1 MGRPVDP
8 LGGQYKMPKREVDE
22 ALNLYAAL
30 MRLVASH
37 PGGCNDADGLR
48 QLSDLCA
55 RAVTVVNDVEARVSI
70 RAVESLAK
78 LLFYEEGHVGME
90 AGSLKGIAALKFQ
103 IYNALSNLRGR
114 LQTLRDRQ
122 PPSRPELPALE
133 AKKDKRI
140 LVVEDD
146 HESALSLKKL
156 LELCGYTV
164 SIAYSG
170 REGMEAAEKTLPDVV
185 LCDIGLPDTDGYEL
199 AIALKKNPATARMRL
214 IAVTA
219 YGSEQDKQRSRDAG
233 FHLHLV
239 KPVRPE
245 KLLEELDKP
254 AKSSANGK

>member
-1 MGRPVDP
+1 
-8 LGGQYKMPKREVDE
+8 MPKREVDE

-30 MRLVASH
+30 ARLVASH
-37 PGGCNDADGLR
+37 PGGSNDADGLR
-48 QLSDLCA
+48 RLSDLCA
-55 RAVTVVNDVEARVSI
+55 SAVAVVNDVEARVLI
-70 RAVESLAK
+70 RGLESLAK
-78 LLFYEEGHVGME
+78 LLFYEKGHVGIE
-90 AGSLKGIAALKFQ
+90 AGALQGMPALKFQ
-103 IYNALSNLRGR
+103 IHNALSNLRAR
-114 LQTLRDRQ
+114 LQTLLDRQ

-133 AKKDKRI
+133 AKKNKRI

-146 HESALSLKKL
+146 HDSALSLKKL

-170 REGMEAAEKTLPDVV
+170 REGMEAAQKSPPDVV

-199 AIALKKNPATARMRL
+199 ATALKKNPATARVRL

-245 KLLEELDKP
+245 KLLEEL
-254 AKSSANGK
+254 AKRWANGK

>member
-1 MGRPVDP
+1 
-8 LGGQYKMPKREVDE
+8 MPKRELDE

-37 PGGCNDADGLR
+37 PGGCNDADSLR
-48 QLSDLCA
+48 QLSALCA
-55 RAVTVVNDVEARVSI
+55 RAVEVVNDVEARVLI
-70 RAVESLAK
+70 RGTESLAK

-90 AGSLKGIAALKFQ
+90 AGSLQGVAALKFQ

-114 LQTLRDRQ
+114 LQTLQDRH
-122 PPSRPELPALE
+122 PPSRLEVPALE
-133 AKKDKRI
+133 AKKNKRI

-146 HESALSLKKL
+146 HDSALSLKRL

-164 SIAYSG
+164 SIAHSG
-170 REGMEAAEKTLPDVV
+170 REGLEAAEKTRPDVV
-185 LCDIGLPDTDGYEL
+185 LCDIGLPDTDGYQL
-199 AIALKKNPATARMRL
+199 ATALTKNPATARVRL

-254 AKSSANGK
+254 AKSWANGK